1 MKAPT
6 LKGILAILGA
16 LLALI
21 LATIAALKDGAI
33 SAEERA
39 TLKEKSAA
47 LIDTVAAETAESAQ

>member
-1 MKAPT
+1 MKTPT

-21 LATIAALKDGAI
+21 LATIAALKDGTL
-33 SAEERA
+33 STEERA

-47 LIDTVAAETAESAQ
+47 LIDTVATETAESDQ

>member
-21 LATIAALKDGAI
+21 LATLASLKDGTLTPD
-33 SAEERA
+33 ETD
-39 TLKEKSAA
+39 TLKEKTAA
-47 LIDTVAAETAESAQ
+47 LIDTVAAEAAESAQ

>member
-21 LATIAALKDGAI
+21 LATIAALKDGTL
-33 SAEERA
+33 STEERD
-39 TLKEKSAA
+39 TLKEKTAA
-47 LIDTVAAETAESAQ
+47 LIDTVATETADTAK

>member
-21 LATIAALKDGAI
+21 LATISALKDGTL
-33 SAEERA
+33 STEERD
-39 TLKEKSAA
+39 TLTDKSAA
-47 LIDTVAAETAESAQ
+47 LIDTVATETAESAQ

>member
-21 LATIAALKDGAI
+21 LATLAALKDGTL
-33 SAEERA
+33 STEERD
-39 TLKEKSAA
+39 TLKEKTAA